1 MFFFLILYAGSQ
13 RESVNR
19 RRPRNNSG
27 TKSAYAYKIYLV
39 TSSGNMNIVY
49 KKFFMNIFQISSGRT
64 DRILKSHEN
73 IPKNMSGKKNY
84 ELLAN
89 TVIQPT

>member
-39 TSSGNMNIVY
+39 TSSGNMLVY

>member
-39 TSSGNMNIVY
+39 TSSGNMLVY

-89 TVIQPT
+89 TVKQPT